1 MTKEEFIQEFIEA
14 LEIEDVSLVQE
25 TTVFKD
31 LEEWDSLAALSTIS
45 LIGDEFGVT
54 INNKVLRSVETLGE
68 LYDLVIEKTK

>member
-14 LEIEDVSLVQE
+14 LEIEDASLVQE

>member
-14 LEIEDVSLVQE
+14 LEIEDASLVQE

-31 LEEWDSLAALSTIS
+31 LEEWESLAALSTIS

>member
-14 LEIEDVSLVQE
+14 FEIEDASLVQE

>member
-1 MTKEEFIQEFIEA
+1 MTKEEFVQEFIEA
-14 LEIEDVSLVQE
+14 LEIEDASLIQE

>member
-14 LEIEDVSLVQE
+14 LEIEDASLVQE

-68 LYDLVIEKTK
+68 LYDLVLEKTK

>member
-14 LEIEDVSLVQE
+14 LEIEDASLVQE

-68 LYDLVIEKTK
+68 LYDLVIEKAK

>member
-14 LEIEDVSLVQE
+14 LEIEDASLVQE

-31 LEEWDSLAALSTIS
+31 LEEWDSLAALSTFS

>member
-14 LEIEDVSLVQE
+14 LEIEDASLVQE

-54 INNKVLRSVETLGE
+54 INNKVLRSVDTLGE
-68 LYDLVIEKTK
+68 LYDLVIEKAK

>member
-14 LEIEDVSLVQE
+14 LEIEDASLVQE

-68 LYDLVIEKTK
+68 LYDLVMEKTK

>member
-1 MTKEEFIQEFIEA
+1 MTKEEFVQEFIEA
-14 LEIEDVSLVQE
+14 LEIEDASLVQE